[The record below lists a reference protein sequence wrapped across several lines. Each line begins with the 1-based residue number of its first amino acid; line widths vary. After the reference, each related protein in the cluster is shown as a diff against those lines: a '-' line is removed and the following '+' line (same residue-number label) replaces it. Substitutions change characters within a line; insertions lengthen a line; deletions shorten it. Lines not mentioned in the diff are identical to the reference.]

1 MPDDRP
7 DIAVLGYDLRMS
19 GVVRNALRIAGAAA
33 NAGMRTELWVT
44 RGDGP
49 LRNELPPDVKLREIT
64 GGSTDRGRT
73 IGLARSIPAFAAQLK
88 SVRPRIALSS
98 GNHMHLAASLA
109 YRLAGR
115 PAGVALWA
123 RASNATLKHPLG
135 AYLGRPLPASLGR
148 TIDRINRLQ
157 YSTFARIIAVSHEL
171 GRNLTGELGLPA
183 GRVTVIPNGVA
194 LASIAQ
200 QADQPLDHPWMLDE
214 AVPVILCVGRLSRQK
229 NFPDLIRALPHVLK
243 QRQARLVM
251 LGPGNDAAVAELTSL
266 ARSLGVSDHVRVEG
280 FDPNPFRWIAR
291 ATVLAVPSLW
301 EGSSNVVIEGLACG
315 TPVVAYRCPTG
326 IAEVVETSGA
336 GRTVAPGDV
345 TAFAGAIVETLG
357 SPRDPQRL
365 KNYASAFELAETL
378 RLDGAEFRTE
388 LDRQRQEL

>member
-1 MPDDRP
+1 MATEPGA
-7 DIAVLGYDLRMS
+7 DIAVLGYDLRIS

-33 NAGMRTELWVT
+33 NAGMRTELWVA

-49 LRNELPPDVKLREIT
+49 LRSELPPDVKLREIT

-88 SVRPRIALSS
+88 SVRPRIVLSS
-98 GNHMHLAASLA
+98 GNHMHVAASLA
-109 YRLAGR
+109 YRMAGR
-115 PAGVALWA
+115 PADVALWA

-135 AYLGRPLPASLGR
+135 AYLGRSLPASLGR
-148 TIDRINRLQ
+148 AIDRINRSQ

-326 IAEVVETSGA
+326 IAEVIEPSGA
-336 GRTVAPGDV
+336 GRTVPPGDI
-345 TAFAGAIVETLG
+345 AGFASAIVETLD
-357 SPRDPQRL
+357 SPRDAQRL
-365 KNYASAFELAETL
+365 ANYARAFDLAETL
-378 RLDGAEFRTE
+378 RMYVAEFRAE
-388 LDRQRQEL
+388 LEKQRP